1 MSRSECIGAGARSRL
16 LFISAATGRL
26 PRFPAKLSHSLGLGL
41 GPESGHRSEIL
52 QLRPPSQWCEAKVQT
67 FLVTVLFGLCTWIA
81 ARTFKKSVSGG
92 IELSTKGTGRGFWFG
107 ASRVCF
113 AVHGLSNVAR
123 CQYINHKCQTELTIF
138 FLVNPLCDTSE
149 FVAFGDQVHTHS
161 CLRGDS

>member
-92 IELSTKGTGRGFWFG
+92 IEPSTKGTGRGFWLEAQEF
-107 ASRVCF
+107 ALLYTACLMLLAVSILTTNAKLSRQF
-113 AVHGLSNVAR
+113 
-123 CQYINHKCQTELTIF
+123 F
-138 FLVNPLCDTSE
+138 FL
-149 FVAFGDQVHTHS
+149 
-161 CLRGDS
+161 